1 MKMNKLILLNAAL
14 ISASGYAYD
23 DHASWSQSRGSY
35 SGSYQY
41 ITETEA
47 WQSNATL
54 LSKDS
59 YGKETAVSTPYKG
72 LGFRVGA
79 GTELARFVRFTAYSS
94 SRDLSNSLTDSL
106 RSYQVGGETA
116 VSFYGPVLNLQFGLG
131 LFASRQHQQ
140 KPNEGRTFIG
150 SGFTGSVGFEKF
162 ISQKASVM
170 FTVRGQQETL
180 RPDEKESSDVLG
192 VSSTG
197 AAFALVLW
205 M

>member
-1 MKMNKLILLNAAL
+1 MRNKYVILAAL
-14 ISASGYAYD
+14 CGAGTSYAYE
-23 DHASWSQSRGSY
+23 DHASWSQGRGSY

-47 WQSNATL
+47 WQSGATL
-54 LSKDS
+54 LSRDS
-59 YGKETAVSTPYKG
+59 SGKETSTFTPYKG
-72 LGFRVGA
+72 LGFRVGV

-106 RSYQVGGETA
+106 RSYQIGGETA
-116 VSFYGPVLNLQFGLG
+116 VSFYGPVINLQFGLG
-131 LFASRQHQQ
+131 LFGSRQLQQ
-140 KPNEGRTFIG
+140 KPNEGKTFMG

-162 ISQKASVM
+162 ISQKASVI
-170 FTVRGQQETL
+170 FSVRSQKEVL
-180 RPDEKESSDVLG
+180 RPDEKESRDILS

-197 AAFALVLW
+197 ASFALVLW

>member
-1 MKMNKLILLNAAL
+1 MKIIKFIMLNAAL
-14 ISASGYAYD
+14 ISTSVYAYD
-23 DHASWSQSRGSY
+23 DHSSWSQSRGSY

-41 ITETEA
+41 ITETEV

-54 LSKDS
+54 MSKDF
-59 YGKETAVSTPYKG
+59 YGKETAMSTPYKG

-79 GTELARFVRFTAYSS
+79 GTELARFVRFSAYSS

-180 RPDEKESSDVLG
+180 RPDEKESRDVLN

-197 AAFALVLW
+197 AAFALILW

>member
-1 MKMNKLILLNAAL
+1 MKRYAILAA
-14 ISASGYAYD
+14 ICGATQSYAYD
-23 DHASWSQSRGSY
+23 DHASWSQGRGSY

-54 LSKDS
+54 LSTDS
-59 YGKETAVSTPYKG
+59 LGNETTTSTPYKG
-72 LGFRVGA
+72 LGFRVGL
-79 GTELARFVRFTAYSS
+79 GVELARFVRFTAYSS

-106 RSYQVGGETA
+106 RAYQAGGETA
-116 VSFYGPVLNLQFGLG
+116 VSFYGPVINLQFGLG
-131 LFASRQHQQ
+131 VFASRQHQQ
-140 KPNEGRTFIG
+140 KPNEGRTYLG

-180 RPDEKESSDVLG
+180 RPDEKNSRDTLS

-197 AAFALVLW
+197 ASLALILW

>member
-1 MKMNKLILLNAAL
+1 MTNKYVILAAL
-14 ISASGYAYD
+14 CSAGTSYAYD

-54 LSKDS
+54 LSKDP
-59 YGKETAVSTPYKG
+59 YGKETVMSTPYKG
-72 LGFRVGA
+72 LGFRVGV

-106 RSYQVGGETA
+106 RSYQIGGETA

-180 RPDEKESSDVLG
+180 RPDESESRDVLG

>member
-1 MKMNKLILLNAAL
+1 MKINKLIMLS
-14 ISASGYAYD
+14 ISFVSVSGYAYD

-35 SGSYQY
+35 NGSYQY

-54 LSKDS
+54 LSKNA
-59 YGKETAVSTPYKG
+59 YGKEIAASTPYKG
-72 LGFRVGA
+72 LGFRVGV

-140 KPNEGRTFIG
+140 KPNEGRTFLG
-150 SGFTGSVGFEKF
+150 SGLTGSVSFEKF

-180 RPDEKESSDVLG
+180 RPDEKESRDVLSI
-192 VSSTG
+192 SSTG

-205 M
+205 I